1 MDADD
6 GGRGRGGPEPEA
18 IRFFGTSWLAHDR
31 GYPAR
36 RIAVSFGSLA
46 ATVAACLVL
55 RFAYEGLESAKV
67 GGFLRWLVVV
77 MFGVC
82 GAIAFRRT
90 WDGYLHRPSDPDRDE
105 SLRGAMTIGFIGS
118 LTAYFLRSLKEA
130 PGESLRRREYE
141 KSNQARPAIEDTT
154 HSPSGD

>member
-1 MDADD
+1 MAVDADD

-55 RFAYEGLESAKV
+55 RFAYQGLESANV
-67 GGFLRWLVVV
+67 GGFVGWLVVV

-82 GAIAFRRT
+82 GAIAFRHT
-90 WDGYLHRPSDPDRDE
+90 WDGYLRRPADADRDD

-118 LTAYFLRSLKEA
+118 LAAYFLRSLKEA

-141 KSNQARPAIEDTT
+141 KSRAAR
-154 HSPSGD
+154 SRPSND